1 VTQHDP
7 QHDPHDEQ
15 DDDLR
20 ALLHRADPA
29 SSLSPADPDRVA
41 RLLEDTMTDP
51 LHDESRIDGTRD
63 RSPLTWLVAAAAVVL
78 IAGGVLFA
86 VARGDDE
93 PEPPTAAPPAS
104 TDAGTDASPSAD
116 DPDPSTGSSDPAG
129 TTTELTFA
137 GGAVTGRCLPPD
149 ASPQVVAAQTTVFD
163 GTVESISGRIV
174 TLTPTRWYAGDE
186 TDRVVV
192 RAPGAE
198 LEALLSAVSFE
209 EGGRY
214 LVAATDGQVT
224 VCGFTGPYTDQLAS
238 LYEQA
243 FPG

>member
-7 QHDPHDEQ
+7 HDEHDEQ

-20 ALLHRADPA
+20 ALLRHADPA

-63 RSPLTWLVAAAAVVL
+63 RGPLTWLVAAAAVVL
-78 IAGGVLFA
+78 IAGGVLFG
-86 VARGDDE
+86 VTRGGDE
-93 PEPPTAAPPAS
+93 ADPPTAAPPAS
-104 TDAGTDASPSAD
+104 SDAGTDPSTEPSPD
-116 DPDPSTGSSDPAG
+116 DPEPSTAG

-137 GGAVTGRCLPPD
+137 GAAVTGRCLPPD

-174 TLTPTRWYAGDE
+174 TLTPSRWYAGDE

-198 LEALLSAVSFE
+198 LEALLTAVSFE

-238 LYEQA
+238 VYEQA
-243 FPG
+243 FPE

>member
-1 VTQHDP
+1 MTGR
-7 QHDPHDEQ
+7 DPHDEQ

-20 ALLHRADPA
+20 ALLRHADPA
-29 SSLSPADPDRVA
+29 TSLSPADPDRVA

-86 VARGDDE
+86 VTRGGDE
-93 PEPPTAAPPAS
+93 AEPPTAAPPAS
-104 TDAGTDASPSAD
+104 SDVSPSAD
-116 DPDPSTGSSDPAG
+116 DPAPPTGSSEPTG

-137 GGAVTGRCLPPD
+137 GAAVTGRCLPPD

-163 GTVESISGRIV
+163 GTVESISGRMV

-238 LYEQA
+238 VYEQA
-243 FPG
+243 FPR